1 MAMNWRTGLACLAIA
16 AAAASSGAQQATSST
31 TQSTTT
37 TTTLGE
43 VVRYEPGKTIVVR
56 DANGRTMT
64 YIIESGLA
72 VPSDVQVG
80 RKVTIYSSPVD
91 GSIRVQKITTTQTT
105 NPDGTTSKS
114 TEVREEPGWNAGSSA
129 TQPASGDAPAAPA
142 TASAPPAQNEQ
153 TTQTTQTTTKT
164 TRISGTIRSYEP
176 GQSITIVGPGSKVTT
191 YTLTTDSQI
200 PTDVAVGKQVTV
212 ETSVVSG
219 KPVARTVT
227 YRTTTKTTHTKSVS
241 PK

>member
-1 MAMNWRTGLACLAIA
+1 MNWKTGLACLAIA

-37 TTTLGE
+37 TTTTTTLGE

-64 YIIESGLA
+64 YNIESGLA

-114 TEVREEPGWNAGSSA
+114 TEVREEPGSNA
-129 TQPASGDAPAAPA
+129 TQPSSGETSAAPA
-142 TASAPPAQNEQ
+142 MASAPPAQNEQ

-164 TRISGTIRSYEP
+164 TRVSGTIRSYEP
-176 GQSITIVGPGSKVTT
+176 GQSITIVGPSSKVTT

-200 PTDVAVGKQVTV
+200 PSDVAVGKQVTV